1 MTAPTMTIPGRAAL
15 AMTAAR
21 RRAYWRETGVA
32 YLYLAPA
39 LVLLTAFN
47 FFPAAFAF
55 YISLFKWG
63 LVQEEFIGLQN
74 YVRLVTNEEFWQSLG
89 ISVWYVVLAI
99 PVEMALGLLIAY
111 LLFQPLRGRGA
122 YRTAYFLPYITSTV
136 AAGLVWRWLYKREG
150 GLLNEVLVALGLPKL
165 MWLDEPEGVFQL
177 MAHAADANLP
187 AWLAGPSLALV
198 SVCVMSIWHYLGFY
212 VVIYLA
218 GLGNIPRETYE
229 AARMDGAGEWQ
240 AFRYVTLPLLS
251 PTNFFLLI
259 TGTIGALQAFNQI
272 YVMTGGGPLDSSR
285 TVLMLIFKTFYQQ
298 TRVGYGSAMAFV
310 LTALILLLTW
320 ANFSLVGR
328 RVTYD

>member
-1 MTAPTMTIPGRAAL
+1 MVTVPMTGRMAPAL
-15 AMTAAR
+15 AGAR
-21 RRAYWRETGVA
+21 ARAYWRETAVA

-39 LVLLTAFN
+39 IVLLGAFN

-63 LVQEEFIGLQN
+63 LVQEEFVGLQN
-74 YVRLVTNEEFWQSLG
+74 YVRLLANEDFWASLG
-89 ISVWYVVLAI
+89 ISVWYVALAI
-99 PVEMALGLLIAY
+99 PAEMALGLGIAY
-111 LLFQPLRGRGA
+111 LLFQPIRARGA
-122 YRTAYFLPYITSTV
+122 YRTAYFLPYITSSV
-136 AAGLVWRWLYKREG
+136 AAGLVWRWLYKRDG
-150 GLLNEVLVALGLPKL
+150 GLLNGALEAVGLSPL
-165 MWLDEPEGVFQL
+165 MWLDEPDGVFQML
-177 MAHAADANLP
+177 ANLADATLP

-218 GLGNIPRETYE
+218 GLGNIPKETYE
-229 AARMDGAGEWQ
+229 AARIDGAGEWQ
-240 AFRYVTLPLLS
+240 AFRWVTLPLLS

-272 YVMTGGGPLDSSR
+272 YVMTGGGPLDTSR

>member
-1 MTAPTMTIPGRAAL
+1 MVTAPTTVRGVPANMGAQSRPS
-15 AMTAAR
+15 
-21 RRAYWRETGVA
+21 WRESGVA

-39 LVLLTAFN
+39 IVLLTAFN

-63 LVQEEFIGLQN
+63 LVQEEFVGLQN
-74 YVRLVTNEEFWQSLG
+74 YVRLLTNEDFWASLG
-89 ISVWYVVLAI
+89 ISVWYVILAI
-99 PVEMALGLLIAY
+99 PAEMGLGLLIAY

-136 AAGLVWRWLYKREG
+136 AAGLVWRWLYKRDG
-150 GLLNEVLVALGLPKL
+150 GLLNEILAALGLPTL
-165 MWLDEPEGVFQL
+165 MWLDEPDGVFQKI
-177 MAHAADANLP
+177 AQAVDTTLP

-198 SVCVMSIWHYLGFY
+198 AICVMSVWHYLGFY

-218 GLGNIPRETYE
+218 GLGNIPKETYE
-229 AARMDGAGEWQ
+229 AARIDGAGEWQ
-240 AFRYVTLPLLS
+240 TFRYVTLPLLS
-251 PTNFFLLI
+251 PTSFFLLI

-272 YVMTGGGPLDSSR
+272 YVMTGGGPIDTTR

-310 LTALILLLTW
+310 LTAMILVLTW
-320 ANFSLVGR
+320 VNFSLVGR
-328 RVTYD
+328 RVNYD